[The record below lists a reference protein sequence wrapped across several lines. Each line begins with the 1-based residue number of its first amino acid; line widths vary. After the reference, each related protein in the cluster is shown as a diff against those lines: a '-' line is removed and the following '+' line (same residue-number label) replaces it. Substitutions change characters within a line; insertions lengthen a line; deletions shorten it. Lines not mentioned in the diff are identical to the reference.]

1 MFQSNYSSSL
11 VRRTLAVVLGASAAL
26 SAQATA
32 SGNSASPAVNLSS
45 DSAAAVSSS
54 SSSSSSVDDASSTS
68 SAAAA
73 PLSTVAL
80 NTSPFH
86 FNNAFQYGGGRRG
99 APRYRGGNTNPDG
112 SNKWTFEAGVG
123 FTTPVGDSHTY
134 LTDDYAWQVGFG
146 RQWSKK
152 IAALL
157 QFDWD
162 NFNFQGSTL
171 TNQENLY
178 NAEINYC
185 NAASASSGY
194 TSGCNS
200 SGSAIADLTGL
211 NGTSHIWSF
220 TINPMYTIKSG
231 EGLGAYVVAG
241 VGFYHKT
248 ANFTIPAEG
257 EECDYYGE
265 CFEYQANETIDKY
278 TSNAPGFNGGFGLTY
293 KFSRFSSERL
303 FAEVRYVFVANQQKT
318 GLTAGT
324 VTTSNYA
331 STANDYPANSD
342 KSYYVPVKVGIRF

>member
-1 MFQSNYSSSL
+1 MFQSTHSSSL
-11 VRRTLAVVLGASAAL
+11 VRRTLALAVVLGASAAL

-54 SSSSSSVDDASSTS
+54 SYSSSSVDDASSTS
-68 SAAAA
+68 STAAA

-99 APRYRGGNTNPDG
+99 APRYRGGNTNADG

-123 FTTPVGDSHTY
+123 FTNPIGDTHTY

-157 QFDWD
+157 QFDYD

-171 TNQENLY
+171 TNQQNLY
-178 NAEINYC
+178 NYEINLYNTQNGC
-185 NAASASSGY
+185 GTSSSCY
-194 TSGCNS
+194 IAPISGL
-200 SGSAIADLTGL
+200 D
-211 NGTSHIWSF
+211 GTSHVWSF
-220 TINPMYTIKSG
+220 TVNPMYTIKSG

-241 VGFYHKT
+241 FGFYHKT
-248 ANFTIPAEG
+248 ANFTVPAEG
-257 EECDYYGE
+257 EECDIYYG
-265 CFEYQANETIDKY
+265 CYTYSANETIDKY
-278 TSNAPGFNGGFGLTY
+278 TSNAPGVNGGFGLTY
-293 KFSRFSSERL
+293 KFSRFASERL
-303 FAEVRYVFVANQQKT
+303 FAEVRYVFVANQSKA
-318 GLTAGT
+318 GVTAAT
-324 VTTSNYA
+324 ATAANA
-331 STANDYPANSD
+331 SVANEYPANSHQT
-342 KSYYVPVKVGIRF
+342 YYFPVKVGLRF